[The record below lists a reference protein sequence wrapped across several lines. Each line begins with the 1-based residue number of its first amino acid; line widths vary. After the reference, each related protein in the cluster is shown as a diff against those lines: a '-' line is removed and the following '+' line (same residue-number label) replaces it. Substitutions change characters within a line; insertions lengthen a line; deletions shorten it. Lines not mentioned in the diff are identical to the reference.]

1 MESQIIDY
9 YKNDPHNVN
18 IIEKLLEE
26 INQLEEKLK
35 HKNDRIHKYKI
46 PHLLAYTL
54 EDKIK
59 HIKRKQQTIE
69 TITKLIDKEYATFL
83 FDRSPNGLGID
94 QDISINDYRRKIADK
109 LERLHHIEFHKQQKT
124 IPKDDPMYQ
133 YDLFMKI
140 INIIDEYT
148 FYKNRDWC
156 ILFVETI
163 FNTIH
168 TRYNFLIEYMK
179 RNFLDYKYEHE
190 EEGIILSNM
199 EIVNIFF
206 RNKNKRIK
214 NIYSGWSNH
223 GTYLSLFNEIKKDLL
238 KLLIGKDLIDLNY
251 PTERENF
258 DPDKLHMSD
267 KSWKTIIPVHLQ
279 NIDNSLFFSIHD
291 DVDIKDSLY
300 WNCCIE
306 NTAYFYCPECKRCK
320 NSTEVVNWAYHYKR
334 ILDKQVNN
342 DHLKLMCNMCFFNNI
357 CKLKLN
363 KNKTEQQQILY
374 EDYNKLDKIMK
385 NHIDTDDDY

>member
-9 YKNDPHNVN
+9 YKSDPHNVN

-83 FDRSPNGLGID
+83 FDKSPNGLGIES
-94 QDISINDYRRKIADK
+94 DIYINEYRENIEYK
-109 LERLHHIEFHKQQKT
+109 LNRQPHIEFHKKQKT
-124 IPKDDPMYQ
+124 IKEHDPRCQ
-133 YDLFMKI
+133 YDLFIKI

-163 FNTIH
+163 FNTIY
-168 TRYNFLIEYMK
+168 TRYNFLIEYM
-179 RNFLDYKYEHE
+179 RREFRSYKYDQLVEQN
-190 EEGIILSNM
+190 IKLSNM
-199 EIVNIFF
+199 EVVHIFF

-214 NIYSGWSNH
+214 NIHTYWCNY
-223 GTYLSLFNEIKKDLL
+223 GTYLSSFNEIKKYLL
-238 KLLIGKDLIDLNY
+238 KLLIGTDIRELNHPNQRY
-251 PTERENF
+251 DNPDF
-258 DPDKLHMSD
+258 DKD

-291 DVDIKDSLY
+291 DVDIKDSRY

-320 NSTEVVNWAYHYKR
+320 NSTEVDLGSDYKR
-334 ILDKQVNN
+334 IQDKQVNN
-342 DHLKLMCNMCFFNNI
+342 DRLKLMCHMCFLHNI

-363 KNKTEQQQILY
+363 KNKTEQQQKLY
-374 EDYNKLDKIMK
+374 EDYKKLDDIMR